1 MADIITYPE
10 NGITYDADDA
20 SGYLAT
26 RLSGVYSAEEDFAVT
41 AQGGL
46 SVQVSAGQAWVR
58 PARFKGRSIIM
69 EQPTT
74 VVLTEADPVRSR
86 IDRIVLRYDAAA
98 KKTRLQVLEGV
109 PDSAGPAA
117 PAITRTELIYD
128 LCLAE
133 IKRPAGSTAVTVADI
148 YDTRADET
156 VCGVMRDGV
165 HGIPAA
171 MLIQM
176 LRDELDKVDK
186 GSFYTKEAVDTM
198 LAEIQAQ
205 VAKAGAPTERLAF
218 VTQISANRWGWN
230 QTMSCEATIPKGVDF
245 IRITPDNFDS
255 PYVFQF
261 SANKD
266 LSLTGGNS
274 KAVSAICASNADFK
288 YTASNRKIKITAY
301 DTSIGRTCIQGYKYG
316 TAATPCIVWTEGD
329 GTSAKDHN
337 IDYIEIKERYNA
349 TSSDDK
355 NTVEAVARVVKGSTY
370 ATAGGATVTFAS
382 DGTVTASNYSGTLVG
397 YRYMTLTEVSEQL
410 ASTQSALADA
420 DALNVDQDY
429 RLTLLEL
436 GVTDDE
442 TTA

>member
-10 NGITYDADDA
+10 DGIRYDADDA

-74 VVLTEADPVRSR
+74 VALTAADPVRSR

-156 VCGVMRDGV
+156 VCGVMRDGAA
-165 HGIPAA
+165 GIPAA
-171 MLIQM
+171 TLIKK
-176 LRDELDKVDK
+176 LRDEINKVDK
-186 GSFYTKEAVDTM
+186 GSFYDKTETDALLNALQEQVDS
-198 LAEIQAQ
+198 
-205 VAKAGAPTERLAF
+205 K
-218 VTQISANRWGWN
+218 IS
-230 QTMSCEATIPKGVDF
+230 
-245 IRITPDNFDS
+245 
-255 PYVFQF
+255 
-261 SANKD
+261 SA
-266 LSLTGGNS
+266 
-274 KAVSAICASNADFK
+274 
-288 YTASNRKIKITAY
+288 
-301 DTSIGRTCIQGYKYG
+301 TSIAASGNGY
-316 TAATPCIVWTEGD
+316 I
-329 GTSAKDHN
+329 
-337 IDYIEIKERYNA
+337 R
-349 TSSDDK
+349 
-355 NTVEAVARVVKGSTY
+355 
-370 ATAGGATVTFAS
+370 FS
-382 DGTVTASNYSGTLVG
+382 DGTQICWLKFDGWSSKGYTPYFPFPVPFANTNYGAGFTLGTSITYSTNVECYVFNRTTTGLCVSNV
-397 YRYMTLTEVSEQL
+397 YRGSIV
-410 ASTQSALADA
+410 
-420 DALNVDQDY
+420 VIG
-429 RLTLLEL
+429 RWK
-436 GVTDDE
+436 
-442 TTA
+442 

>member
-20 SGYLAT
+20 AGYLAT

-74 VVLTEADPVRSR
+74 LPLTAADAVRSR

-133 IKRPAGSTAVTVADI
+133 IKRPAGSTAVTAADI

-165 HGIPAA
+165 TGIPTGTLVQQFRAVIDALKGEAA
-171 MLIQM
+171 
-176 LRDELDKVDK
+176 DKLGYYPV
-186 GSFYTKEAVDTM
+186 GIV
-198 LAEIQAQ
+198 
-205 VAKAGAPTERLAF
+205 
-218 VTQISANRWGWN
+218 ISMVG
-230 QTMSCEATIPKGVDF
+230 
-245 IRITPDNFDS
+245 
-255 PYVFQF
+255 
-261 SANKD
+261 
-266 LSLTGGNS
+266 
-274 KAVSAICASNADFK
+274 
-288 YTASNRKIKITAY
+288 
-301 DTSIGRTCIQGYKYG
+301 DTSPAALFGG
-316 TAATPCIVWTEGD
+316 TWEEIAPDRVLMGASSSHAAG
-329 GTSAKDHN
+329 S
-337 IDYIEIKERYNA
+337 
-349 TSSDDK
+349 
-355 NTVEAVARVVKGSTY
+355 TVEAGLPNITGTANGGVLSMSTPS
-370 ATAGGATVTFAS
+370 S
-382 DGTVTASNYSGTLVG
+382 DGAFGGTGYSTSTRHGGGTNGDWFKIYNRTFDASKSNAIYGRSSTVQPAAYYVH
-397 YRYMTLTEVSEQL
+397 YWQRK
-410 ASTQSALADA
+410 A
-420 DALNVDQDY
+420 
-429 RLTLLEL
+429 
-436 GVTDDE
+436 
-442 TTA
+442 

>member
-20 SGYLAT
+20 SGYLST
-26 RLSGVYSAEEDFAVT
+26 RLSGVYSAEEDFSVT

-74 VVLTEADPVRSR
+74 VVLTAADPVRSR

-165 HGIPAA
+165 TGIPVAT
-171 MLIQM
+171 LIQK

-186 GSFYTKEAVDTM
+186 GSFYDKAETDALLNAWQEQVDNK
-198 LAEIQAQ
+198 ISS
-205 VAKAGAPTERLAF
+205 AKSITASGDGYIRFADG
-218 VTQISANRWGWN
+218 TQICWLKFDGWSRKGYTPYFPFPVPFANTNYGAGF
-230 QTMSCEATIPKGVDF
+230 TLGAS
-245 IRITPDNFDS
+245 ITYSTNVECNVFDRTT
-255 PYVFQF
+255 
-261 SANKD
+261 
-266 LSLTGGNS
+266 TGLCVRSDYEGS
-274 KAVSAICASNADFK
+274 IVV
-288 YTASNRKIKITAY
+288 
-301 DTSIGRTCIQGYKYG
+301 IGRWK
-316 TAATPCIVWTEGD
+316 
-329 GTSAKDHN
+329 
-337 IDYIEIKERYNA
+337 
-349 TSSDDK
+349 
-355 NTVEAVARVVKGSTY
+355 
-370 ATAGGATVTFAS
+370 
-382 DGTVTASNYSGTLVG
+382 
-397 YRYMTLTEVSEQL
+397 
-410 ASTQSALADA
+410 
-420 DALNVDQDY
+420 
-429 RLTLLEL
+429 
-436 GVTDDE
+436 
-442 TTA
+442 

>member
-86 IDRIVLRYDAAA
+86 IDRVVLRYDAAA

-109 PDSAGPAA
+109 PNSAGPAA

-133 IKRPAGSTAVTVADI
+133 IKRPAGSTAVTAADI

-165 HGIPAA
+165 HGIP
-171 MLIQM
+171 
-176 LRDELDKVDK
+176 
-186 GSFYTKEAVDTM
+186 T
-198 LAEIQAQ
+198 
-205 VAKAGAPTERLAF
+205 
-218 VTQISANRWGWN
+218 
-230 QTMSCEATIPKGVDF
+230 
-245 IRITPDNFDS
+245 
-255 PYVFQF
+255 
-261 SANKD
+261 
-266 LSLTGGNS
+266 
-274 KAVSAICASNADFK
+274 
-288 YTASNRKIKITAY
+288 
-301 DTSIGRTCIQGYKYG
+301 
-316 TAATPCIVWTEGD
+316 
-329 GTSAKDHN
+329 
-337 IDYIEIKERYNA
+337 
-349 TSSDDK
+349 
-355 NTVEAVARVVKGSTY
+355 
-370 ATAGGATVTFAS
+370 
-382 DGTVTASNYSGTLVG
+382 GTLVQQFRAVIDALKGEAADKLG
-397 YRYMTLTEVSEQL
+397 YYPVGSIYQSTDPTSPAALFGGTWEQIASERVLMGASSSHAAGTTVKAGLPNITGSFVADVKKGEHKVSGAFTAGNVI
-410 ASTQSALADA
+410 ASTGEYNNFSDVYKFSLDASKSNAIYGRSATVQPAA
-420 DALNVDQDY
+420 YYVHIWRRVA
-429 RLTLLEL
+429 
-436 GVTDDE
+436 
-442 TTA
+442 

>member
-74 VVLTEADPVRSR
+74 VVLTAADPVRSR

-165 HGIPAA
+165 TGIPVAT
-171 MLIQM
+171 LIQK

-186 GSFYTKEAVDTM
+186 GSFYDKAETDALLNAWQEQVDNK
-198 LAEIQAQ
+198 ISS
-205 VAKAGAPTERLAF
+205 AKSITASGDGYIRFADG
-218 VTQISANRWGWN
+218 TQICWLKFDGWSRKGYTPYFPFPVPFANTNYGAGF
-230 QTMSCEATIPKGVDF
+230 TLGAS
-245 IRITPDNFDS
+245 ITYSTNVEC
-255 PYVFQF
+255 YVFDRTTTGLCVS
-261 SANKD
+261 SAYKG
-266 LSLTGGNS
+266 SI
-274 KAVSAICASNADFK
+274 VV
-288 YTASNRKIKITAY
+288 
-301 DTSIGRTCIQGYKYG
+301 IGRWK
-316 TAATPCIVWTEGD
+316 
-329 GTSAKDHN
+329 
-337 IDYIEIKERYNA
+337 
-349 TSSDDK
+349 
-355 NTVEAVARVVKGSTY
+355 
-370 ATAGGATVTFAS
+370 
-382 DGTVTASNYSGTLVG
+382 
-397 YRYMTLTEVSEQL
+397 
-410 ASTQSALADA
+410 
-420 DALNVDQDY
+420 
-429 RLTLLEL
+429 
-436 GVTDDE
+436 
-442 TTA
+442 